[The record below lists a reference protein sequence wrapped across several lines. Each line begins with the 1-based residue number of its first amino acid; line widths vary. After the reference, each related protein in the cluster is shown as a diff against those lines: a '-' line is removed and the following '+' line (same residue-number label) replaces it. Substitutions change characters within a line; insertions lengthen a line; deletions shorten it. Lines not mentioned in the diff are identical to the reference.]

1 MQIRYANLPPI
12 KLDQKIWAEF
22 KKNPPAFCDL
32 LNFDC
37 AEILKFAKN
46 CQHRQILVIGIGGSS
61 LPARA
66 LVEALGNEK
75 REFYFL
81 ENVDPVAAGK
91 IFTHI
96 DWKKVLVLV
105 ASKSGGTLETLA
117 NFFVVQKFLGK
128 NWSRQTVFLTDA
140 EKGFLRALA
149 KKEKVRTFAIP
160 EKVGGRF
167 SIFSPVG
174 LLPAALAGIDLKK
187 LLSGARKTDPKQA
200 LAFAQIQAAEF
211 RKGKNISVFCV
222 YANALEAL
230 AKWFE
235 QLLAE
240 SIGKNSRVG
249 ITPAVAVGAIDQHSK
264 LQLWH
269 DGPAD
274 KFFIFVGAQK
284 FARDF
289 RIPRTPAEF
298 SFLKNDSLGTILRA
312 EFLATAESL
321 SEKKRPVA
329 LFDLPKIEPE
339 ILGEFLQFW
348 MLEIYFLAK
357 ILGVNFADQPGVERG
372 KVLARKRLARN

>member
-1 MQIRYANLPPI
+1 MQIRFANLPPI
-12 KLDQKIWAEF
+12 KLDQKIWTEF

-32 LNFDC
+32 LNSDF
-37 AEILKFAKN
+37 AEILKFAKSCKN
-46 CQHRQILVIGIGGSS
+46 RQIIVIGIGGSS

-66 LVEALGNEK
+66 LVEALGNAK

-81 ENVDPVAAGK
+81 ENVDPIAAGK
-91 IFTHI
+91 IFVKI
-96 DWKKVLVLV
+96 DWGKVLVLV

-128 NWSRQTVFLTDA
+128 SWAKQTIFLTDPQ
-140 EKGFLRALA
+140 KSFLREIAV
-149 KKEKVRTFAIP
+149 KEKVRMFAIP
-160 EKVGGRF
+160 AKVGGRF

-174 LLPAALAGIDLKK
+174 LLPAALAGIDLAK
-187 LLSGARKTDPKQA
+187 LLSGAHKTDPKKA
-200 LAFAQIQAAEF
+200 LAFAQLHAREF
-211 RKGKNISVFCV
+211 KKGKNIAVFCV

-284 FARDF
+284 FAQDF
-289 RIPRTPAEF
+289 RIPKMPKEF
-298 SFLKNDSLGTILRA
+298 AFLKNDSLGTILRA

-329 LFDLPKIEPE
+329 LFDLPKIDAE

-348 MLEIYFLAK
+348 MFEIYFLAQ

-372 KVLARKRLARN
+372 KILARKRLARN